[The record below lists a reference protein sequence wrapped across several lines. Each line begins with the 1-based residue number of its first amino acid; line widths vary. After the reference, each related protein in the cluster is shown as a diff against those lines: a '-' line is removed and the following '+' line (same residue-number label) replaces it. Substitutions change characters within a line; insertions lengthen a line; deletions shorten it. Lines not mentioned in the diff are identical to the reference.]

1 VIQSRFLEE
10 KTMMM
15 RLIVTLFVF
24 AVLACGGS
32 DTDQTGA
39 AGGAAAVGGSGGER
53 ATVPDMPEP
62 SVTVDPR
69 VQGCLD
75 LIRQAKFQDALP
87 VCLAALKGNPGNQ
100 QLKDAVDK
108 ARAETAKRVA
118 AQAASQ
124 AAGEGAAEGAASKLG
139 EATGGMAD
147 KLGR

>member
-1 VIQSRFLEE
+1 MV
-10 KTMMM
+10 

-32 DTDQTGA
+32 DTPQT
-39 AGGAAAVGGSGGER
+39 GGAAPVGSSGGER
-53 ATVPDMPEP
+53 VSVPETPEP
-62 SVTVDPR
+62 SVALDPR

-75 LIRQAKFQDALP
+75 LVRQAKFQDALP

-100 QLKDAVDK
+100 QLEDAVAQ
-108 ARAETAKRVA
+108 ARAETAKLAA